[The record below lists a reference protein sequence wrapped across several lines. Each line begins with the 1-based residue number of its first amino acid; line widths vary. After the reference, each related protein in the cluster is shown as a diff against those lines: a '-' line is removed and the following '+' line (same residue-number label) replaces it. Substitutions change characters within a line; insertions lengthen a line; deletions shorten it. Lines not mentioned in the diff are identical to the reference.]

1 MAIMLSTNAFPQ
13 MFSPISLLYQNPNAL
28 VNKLFPTMMDDQLHS
43 VRELVQEREREE
55 NERKGGWKGQWYHCN
70 NGHAYFVGEVT
81 NMLFLSV
88 KVRLD

>member
-43 VRELVQEREREE
+43 VRQVVQQKEGR
-55 NERKGGWKGQWYHCN
+55 GQWYLCN
-70 NGHAYFVGEVT
+70 KGHAYFVGEVT
-81 NMLFLSV
+81 NILLLIV
-88 KVRLD
+88 KIRLNET